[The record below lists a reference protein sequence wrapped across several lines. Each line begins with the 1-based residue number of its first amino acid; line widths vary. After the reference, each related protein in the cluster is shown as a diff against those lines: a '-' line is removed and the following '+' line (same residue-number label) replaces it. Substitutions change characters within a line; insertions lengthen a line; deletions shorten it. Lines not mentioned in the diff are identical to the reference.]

1 MAGFLYAGTCFSS
14 SSEAVDAYFG
24 AIPPSI
30 SIDHATGFTHL
41 VHYVGSAGNW
51 AIERLQLDTAGAASL
66 VYSTPV
72 SAPVFQSCDTPNTP
86 AEAYSDGLFLG
97 WGVAAACVLAWG
109 VMALRKGL

>member
-30 SIDHATGFTHL
+30 SIDYATGLTHL
-41 VHYVGSAGNW
+41 VHYVGSAGTW
-51 AIERLQLDTAGAASL
+51 AIERLQFDNAGAVSL
-66 VYSTPV
+66 VYSTSV
-72 SAPVFQSCDTPNTP
+72 SAPVFQSCETPNTP
-86 AEAYSDGLFLG
+86 IEAYLDGVSLG

-109 VMALRKGL
+109 VMAIRKGM